1 MRLGNTEDIVDTD
14 EINLFLRGRMMSS
27 MEACWRVLGY
37 DTYPKTFP
45 SVKTIKIK
53 NSFLLNLLREQ
64 KKYVIFEFGWRDLKV
79 YIQCYL
85 LISLKK
91 IDYSYRAPANLPQSI
106 NLQMDESPQ
115 LQIDVQYFQNI
126 EKPVYLF
133 RLKNDQKRIIR
144 LNPVPLDCGEDWY
157 FRLLAKNV
165 PFRSFA
171 EAYQVLGNCLSIFLI
186 FINFLI
192 LVFINK
198 I

>member
-1 MRLGNTEDIVDTD
+1 MLESFRLRHLSENV
-14 EINLFLRGRMMSS
+14 
-27 MEACWRVLGY
+27 
-37 DTYPKTFP
+37 
-45 SVKTIKIK
+45 SVCKD
-53 NSFLLNLLREQ
+53 NQNQ
-64 KKYVIFEFGWRDLKV
+64 KFFSIESIART
-79 YIQCYL
+79 
-85 LISLKK
+85 KK
-91 IDYSYRAPANLPQSI
+91 ICDFRVWLERPQCLYTMLFVDFFKKFDYSYRAPANLPQSI

-171 EAYQVLGNCLSIFLI
+171 EAYQILGNCLSIFLI

-192 LVFINK
+192 SVFINK
-198 I
+198 ILRGSMFCTRSINYRKRSDDCFS

>member
-1 MRLGNTEDIVDTD
+1 MLFVD
-14 EINLFLRGRMMSS
+14 F
-27 MEACWRVLGY
+27 
-37 DTYPKTFP
+37 F
-45 SVKTIKIK
+45 
-53 NSFLLNLLREQ
+53 
-64 KKYVIFEFGWRDLKV
+64 KKF
-79 YIQCYL
+79 
-85 LISLKK
+85 
-91 IDYSYRAPANLPQSI
+91 DYSYRAPANLPQSI

-171 EAYQVLGNCLSIFLI
+171 EAYQILGNCLSIFLI

-192 LVFINK
+192 SVFINK
-198 I
+198 ILRGSMFCTRSINYRKRSDDCFS